1 MDLLQ
6 SGYHRCLPR
15 KKVERQI
22 KFRISRARRIFT
34 SGFAEERL
42 PAQTN
47 SRYAGCCV
55 IYQPDRKGARTML
68 TSALGKGT
76 TFPMGWAILLIV
88 VGFFALALPFEA
100 GIAIAIV
107 IAVLV
112 IVAGI
117 AHLAGTFAART
128 TGGFFWRL
136 LVGCAYL
143 IAGVY
148 LLVNPKLSLVSL
160 TLALAVL
167 FFVEAIFHI
176 VTYFQIRSAPGSGWL
191 LFDGI
196 VTLILAI
203 MIWRSWPASAV
214 WALGTIVGINLL
226 MSGFTRL
233 MYSRAVKANL

>member
-1 MDLLQ
+1 MVT
-6 SGYHRCLPR
+6 SLPG
-15 KKVERQI
+15 
-22 KFRISRARRIFT
+22 T
-34 SGFAEERL
+34 S
-42 PAQTN
+42 
-47 SRYAGCCV
+47 
-55 IYQPDRKGARTML
+55 
-68 TSALGKGT
+68 LGKGGS
-76 TFPMGWAILLIV
+76 FPLGWAILLII

-107 IAVLV
+107 LAVLV

-148 LLVNPKLSLVSL
+148 LLVHPKASLVSL

-167 FFVEAIFHI
+167 FFVEGIFHL
-176 VTYFQIRSAPGSGWL
+176 VTWFHLRSAPGSIWL

-196 VTLILAI
+196 VTLILAL

-226 MSGFTRL
+226 MSGFARL
-233 MYSRAVKANL
+233 MYGRANRSTLL

>member
-1 MDLLQ
+1 LQ
-6 SGYHRCLPR
+6 T
-15 KKVERQI
+15 KI
-22 KFRISRARRIFT
+22 RISRGRSIFT
-34 SGFAEERL
+34 SRMVAK
-42 PAQTN
+42 
-47 SRYAGCCV
+47 GCPPG
-55 IYQPDRKGARTML
+55 QFPDMLVAALSNKKGARTMV
-68 TSALGKGT
+68 TSSPGSLLGKGAS
-76 TFPMGWAILLIV
+76 FPIGWAILLII

-107 IAVLV
+107 VAVLV

-117 AHLAGTFAART
+117 AHLAGSFAARS

-148 LLVNPKLSLVSL
+148 LLINPKLSLVSL

-167 FFVEAIFHI
+167 FFVEGVFHI

-196 VTLILAI
+196 VTLILAVL
-203 MIWRSWPASAV
+203 IWRSWPASAV

-233 MYSRAVKANL
+233 MYSRALKANL

>member
-1 MDLLQ
+1 
-6 SGYHRCLPR
+6 
-15 KKVERQI
+15 
-22 KFRISRARRIFT
+22 
-34 SGFAEERL
+34 
-42 PAQTN
+42 
-47 SRYAGCCV
+47 
-55 IYQPDRKGARTML
+55 ML
-68 TSALGKGT
+68 
-76 TFPMGWAILLIV
+76 II

-100 GIAIAIV
+100 GVAIAIV
-107 IAVLV
+107 VALLV
-112 IVAGI
+112 IVAGVI

-148 LLVNPKLSLVSL
+148 LLLNPKLSLVSL

-167 FFVEAIFHI
+167 FFVEGIFHI
-176 VTYFQIRSAPGSGWL
+176 VTYFQVRSAPGSGWL

-196 VTLILAI
+196 VTLILAV

-233 MYSRAVKANL
+233 MYSRAVRANP

>member
-1 MDLLQ
+1 M
-6 SGYHRCLPR
+6 
-15 KKVERQI
+15 V
-22 KFRISRARRIFT
+22 T
-34 SGFAEERL
+34 SPLG
-42 PAQTN
+42 
-47 SRYAGCCV
+47 G
-55 IYQPDRKGARTML
+55 M
-68 TSALGKGT
+68 LGKRTG
-76 TFPMGWAILLIV
+76 FPVWYSVLLIV

-100 GIAIAIV
+100 GIAVAIV
-107 IAVLV
+107 VAILV

-117 AHLAGTFAART
+117 AHLAGSFAARS

-148 LLVNPKLSLVSL
+148 LLMHPKLSLVSL
-160 TLALAVL
+160 TLALAIL
-167 FFVEAIFHI
+167 FFVESIFHI
-176 VTYFQIRSAPGSGWL
+176 VTYFQIRPAPGSGWL

-226 MSGFTRL
+226 MSGFSRL
-233 MYSRAVKANL
+233 MYSRALKASV

>member
-1 MDLLQ
+1 M
-6 SGYHRCLPR
+6 
-15 KKVERQI
+15 V
-22 KFRISRARRIFT
+22 T
-34 SGFAEERL
+34 SPLG
-42 PAQTN
+42 
-47 SRYAGCCV
+47 SV
-55 IYQPDRKGARTML
+55 
-68 TSALGKGT
+68 LGKGT
-76 TFPMGWAILLIV
+76 GFPTWYSVLLII

-107 IAVLV
+107 VAILV

-117 AHLAGTFAART
+117 AHLAGSFAARS

-167 FFVEAIFHI
+167 FLVEAIFHI

-233 MYSRAVKANL
+233 MYSRASKSSL

>member
-1 MDLLQ
+1 MSQ
-6 SGYHRCLPR
+6 
-15 KKVERQI
+15 
-22 KFRISRARRIFT
+22 
-34 SGFAEERL
+34 
-42 PAQTN
+42 
-47 SRYAGCCV
+47 
-55 IYQPDRKGARTML
+55 TML
-68 TSALGKGT
+68 ASSALGKGA
-76 TFPMGWAILLIV
+76 TFPTGWAILLII

-107 IAVLV
+107 VAVLV

-167 FFVEAIFHI
+167 FFVVAIFHL
-176 VTYFQIRSAPGSGWL
+176 VTYFQIRSCHGVGWL

-196 VTLILAI
+196 VTLILVFL
-203 MIWRSWPASAV
+203 IWKSWPASAV

-233 MYSRAVKANL
+233 MYSRALRAS

>member
-1 MDLLQ
+1 
-6 SGYHRCLPR
+6 
-15 KKVERQI
+15 
-22 KFRISRARRIFT
+22 
-34 SGFAEERL
+34 
-42 PAQTN
+42 
-47 SRYAGCCV
+47 
-55 IYQPDRKGARTML
+55 ML
-68 TSALGKGT
+68 TSTALSKGT

-107 IAVLV
+107 VAALV
-112 IVAGI
+112 IVAGV
-117 AHLAGTFAART
+117 AHLAAALAARS
-128 TGGFFWRL
+128 TGAFFWRL

-167 FFVEAIFHI
+167 FFVEGVFHL
-176 VTYFQIRSAPGSGWL
+176 VTYFQLRSAPGSGWL

-196 VTLILAI
+196 VTLILAV

-233 MYSRAVKANL
+233 MYSRAIRAGL

>member
-1 MDLLQ
+1 M
-6 SGYHRCLPR
+6 
-15 KKVERQI
+15 
-22 KFRISRARRIFT
+22 AT
-34 SGFAEERL
+34 S
-42 PAQTN
+42 P
-47 SRYAGCCV
+47 SSV
-55 IYQPDRKGARTML
+55 
-68 TSALGKGT
+68 LGKGT
-76 TFPMGWAILLIV
+76 AFPVGWAILLIV

-100 GIAIAIV
+100 GKVVAIV
-107 IAVLV
+107 VALLV

-148 LLVNPKLSLVSL
+148 LLLNPKLSLISL

-167 FFVEAIFHI
+167 FFVEGIFHI
-176 VTYFQIRSAPGSGWL
+176 VTYFQVRSAPGSGWL

-214 WALGTIVGINLL
+214 WAVGTIVGINLL

-233 MYSRAVKANL
+233 MYSRALRAS

>member
-1 MDLLQ
+1 M
-6 SGYHRCLPR
+6 
-15 KKVERQI
+15 V
-22 KFRISRARRIFT
+22 T
-34 SGFAEERL
+34 SPSTVLG
-42 PAQTN
+42 T
-47 SRYAGCCV
+47 AG
-55 IYQPDRKGARTML
+55 
-68 TSALGKGT
+68 S
-76 TFPMGWAILLIV
+76 FPTWWAILLII

-100 GIAIAIV
+100 GVAIAIAVAI
-107 IAVLV
+107 LV
-112 IVAGI
+112 IIAGVV
-117 AHLAGTFAART
+117 HLAGTFAARS

-148 LLVNPKLSLVSL
+148 LLMHPKLSLVSL

-167 FFVEAIFHI
+167 FFVEGIFHI
-176 VTYFQIRSAPGSGWL
+176 VTYFQLRSAPGSGWL

-196 VTLILAI
+196 VTLILAV

-233 MYSRAVKANL
+233 MYSRAVRAS

>member
-1 MDLLQ
+1 MVTSPLDGML
-6 SGYHRCLPR
+6 GR
-15 KKVERQI
+15 K
-22 KFRISRARRIFT
+22 T
-34 SGFAEERL
+34 GF
-42 PAQTN
+42 PVWY
-47 SRYAGCCV
+47 SV
-55 IYQPDRKGARTML
+55 
-68 TSALGKGT
+68 
-76 TFPMGWAILLIV
+76 LLIV

-100 GIAIAIV
+100 GKAVAIV
-107 IAVLV
+107 VSFFI

-117 AHLAGTFAART
+117 AHLAGSFAARS

-148 LLVNPKLSLVSL
+148 LFVNPKLTLVSL

-196 VTLILAI
+196 VTLVLAI

-214 WALGTIVGINLL
+214 WAIGTIVGINLL

-233 MYSRAVKANL
+233 MYSRAIKKV

>member
-1 MDLLQ
+1 VANADF
-6 SGYHRCLPR
+6 
-15 KKVERQI
+15 QI
-22 KFRISRARRIFT
+22 CWWRRYRT
-34 SGFAEERL
+34 K
-42 PAQTN
+42 
-47 SRYAGCCV
+47 
-55 IYQPDRKGARTML
+55 KGAATMV
-68 TSALGKGT
+68 TSPPGSVLGKGAA
-76 TFPMGWAILLIV
+76 FPTWWAILLII

-107 IAVLV
+107 VAVLV

-117 AHLAGTFAART
+117 AHLAGSFAARS

-148 LLVNPKLSLVSL
+148 LLINPKLSLVAL

-196 VTLILAI
+196 VTLILAV
-203 MIWRSWPASAV
+203 MIWRSWPASAI
-214 WALGTIVGINLL
+214 WAIGTIVGINLL

-233 MYSRAVKANL
+233 MYSRAIRANP

>member
-1 MDLLQ
+1 MATPPGSL
-6 SGYHRCLPR
+6 
-15 KKVERQI
+15 
-22 KFRISRARRIFT
+22 
-34 SGFAEERL
+34 
-42 PAQTN
+42 
-47 SRYAGCCV
+47 
-55 IYQPDRKGARTML
+55 
-68 TSALGKGT
+68 LGKGT
-76 TFPMGWAILLIV
+76 TFPVGWAILLIV

-107 IAVLV
+107 VAVLV

-117 AHLAGTFAART
+117 AHLAGSFAART

-167 FFVEAIFHI
+167 FLVEGIFHL
-176 VTYFQIRSAPGSGWL
+176 VTYFHVRGLPGSGWI

-196 VTLILAI
+196 VTLILAV

-233 MYSRAVKANL
+233 MYSRAVRANS

>member
-1 MDLLQ
+1 M
-6 SGYHRCLPR
+6 
-15 KKVERQI
+15 
-22 KFRISRARRIFT
+22 AT
-34 SGFAEERL
+34 SPSSL
-42 PAQTN
+42 
-47 SRYAGCCV
+47 
-55 IYQPDRKGARTML
+55 
-68 TSALGKGT
+68 LGKGT
-76 TFPMGWAILLIV
+76 TFPIGWAILLII

-107 IAVLV
+107 VAVLV

-148 LLVNPKLSLVSL
+148 LLLNPKLSLVSL

-167 FFVEAIFHI
+167 FFVEGIFHI

-196 VTLILAI
+196 VTLILAV

-214 WALGTIVGINLL
+214 WAVGTIVGINLL

-233 MYSRAVKANL
+233 MYSRAVRANL

>member
-1 MDLLQ
+1 M
-6 SGYHRCLPR
+6 
-15 KKVERQI
+15 V
-22 KFRISRARRIFT
+22 T
-34 SGFAEERL
+34 S
-42 PAQTN
+42 P
-47 SRYAGCCV
+47 SSV
-55 IYQPDRKGARTML
+55 
-68 TSALGKGT
+68 LGKGAS
-76 TFPMGWAILLIV
+76 FPIWWAILLII

-100 GIAIAIV
+100 GVAIAIV
-107 IAVLV
+107 VAVLV

-117 AHLAGTFAART
+117 AHLAGSFAART

-148 LLVNPKLSLVSL
+148 LLINPRLSLVSL

-167 FFVEAIFHI
+167 FFVEGIFHI
-176 VTYFQIRSAPGSGWL
+176 VTYFQVRSAPGSGWL

-196 VTLILAI
+196 VTLILAV
-203 MIWRSWPASAV
+203 MIWKSWPASAV

-233 MYSRAVKANL
+233 MYSRALRAS

>member
-1 MDLLQ
+1 MLVAAL
-6 SGYHRCLPR
+6 S
-15 KKVERQI
+15 
-22 KFRISRARRIFT
+22 
-34 SGFAEERL
+34 
-42 PAQTN
+42 N
-47 SRYAGCCV
+47 
-55 IYQPDRKGARTML
+55 RKGARTMV
-68 TSALGKGT
+68 TSPGSVLGRGAS
-76 TFPMGWAILLIV
+76 FPIGWAILLII

-107 IAVLV
+107 VAVLV

-117 AHLAGTFAART
+117 AHLASSFAARS

-148 LLVNPKLSLVSL
+148 LLINPKLSLVSL

-167 FFVEAIFHI
+167 FFVEGVFHI

-196 VTLILAI
+196 VTLILAVL
-203 MIWRSWPASAV
+203 IWRSWPASAV

-233 MYSRAVKANL
+233 MYSRALKANL

>member
-1 MDLLQ
+1 
-6 SGYHRCLPR
+6 
-15 KKVERQI
+15 
-22 KFRISRARRIFT
+22 
-34 SGFAEERL
+34 
-42 PAQTN
+42 
-47 SRYAGCCV
+47 
-55 IYQPDRKGARTML
+55 ML
-68 TSALGKGT
+68 TSLPDSALGKAA
-76 TFPMGWAILLIV
+76 TFPMGWAIFLII

-107 IAVLV
+107 VAILV
-112 IVAGI
+112 ILAGI

-148 LLVNPKLSLVSL
+148 LLVHPKLSLVSL

-167 FFVEAIFHI
+167 FFVEGIFHL
-176 VTYFQIRSAPGSGWL
+176 VAYFQIRSAPGSGWI

-196 VTLILAI
+196 VTLILAV

-233 MYSRAVKANL
+233 MYSRAVRANP

>member
-1 MDLLQ
+1 MAW
-6 SGYHRCLPR
+6 SI
-15 KKVERQI
+15 V
-22 KFRISRARRIFT
+22 
-34 SGFAEERL
+34 
-42 PAQTN
+42 
-47 SRYAGCCV
+47 
-55 IYQPDRKGARTML
+55 
-68 TSALGKGT
+68 
-76 TFPMGWAILLIV
+76 LIV
-88 VGFFALALPFEA
+88 VGLLALALPFEA

-107 IAVLV
+107 LSALV
-112 IVAGI
+112 IVAGV

-148 LLVNPKLSLVSL
+148 LMVHPKMSLVSL

-167 FFVEAIFHI
+167 FFVEGVFHL
-176 VTYFQIRSAPGSGWL
+176 VTYFNLRSRPGSFWL

-196 VTLILAI
+196 VTLILAV

-226 MSGFTRL
+226 MSGFTRM
-233 MYSRAVKANL
+233 MYSRAARSSL